1 MKIKQ
6 EDDAR
11 VVLNHYISYYENQLK
26 TKKDLES
33 EKRQV
38 EMWYFWMI
46 QKKLPKKIWNNCW
59 WNNGC

>member
-11 VVLNHYISYYENQLK
+11 VVLNQYISYYENQLRTK
-26 TKKDLES
+26 KKDLES

-38 EMWYFWMI
+38 EM
-46 QKKLPKKIWNNCW
+46 
-59 WNNGC
+59 

>member
-11 VVLNHYISYYENQLK
+11 VVLNHYISYYENQLR

-33 EKRQV
+33 EKKTGGNV
-38 EMWYFWMI
+38 I
-46 QKKLPKKIWNNCW
+46 LLDDPKKASKKNLK
-59 WNNGC
+59 